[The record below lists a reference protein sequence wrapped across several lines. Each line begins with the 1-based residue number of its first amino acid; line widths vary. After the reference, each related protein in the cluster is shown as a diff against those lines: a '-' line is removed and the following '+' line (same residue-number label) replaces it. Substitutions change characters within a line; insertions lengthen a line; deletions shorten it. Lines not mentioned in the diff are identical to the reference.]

1 MIYLDTAATSLIK
14 PPQVYEWAER
24 AMRTCA
30 NPGRSGHRPALEA
43 GRMVYE
49 TREKAAAFFGVSDP
63 DRVIFTSNA
72 TDSLNLAI
80 QGMVR
85 PGGHVIV
92 TSMEHN
98 SVLRPVQTLADA
110 GEIRMKV
117 VWGDPVGGRVTVED
131 IEAALRPET
140 CLVVCTHASNVTGTR
155 MPAERIAGLCREKG
169 VPFLLDA
176 SQTAGAYPI
185 DMEKWGVDLLACP
198 GHKGLLGL
206 PGTGLLCLGPGVR
219 PALLKQGGTGS
230 FSEELRQ
237 PELLPDR
244 YESGT
249 LNTVGIAS
257 LGAGLDWLT
266 EYGVDRLRLREEQ
279 LCARLLAGLNEIP
292 GVRVYGPGD
301 AAQRAAVVLF
311 NIAGLDC
318 SEVSFRLDREYG
330 ICTRS
335 GLHCA
340 PLAHQT
346 VRSFPVG
353 GVRMSMGP
361 FTTEEEI
368 DAALTAISALAA
380 GTSAI

>member
-14 PPQVYEWAER
+14 PPQVYERAER

-80 QGMVR
+80 RGMVR
-85 PGGHVIV
+85 PGGQVIV

-110 GEIRMKV
+110 GEIQMKV

-176 SQTAGAYPI
+176 SQTAGAYPC
-185 DMEKWGVDLLACP
+185 LLYTSYP
-198 GHKGLLGL
+198 RSQGG
-206 PGTGLLCLGPGVR
+206 
-219 PALLKQGGTGS
+219 PALH
-230 FSEELRQ
+230 R
-237 PELLPDR
+237 R
-244 YESGT
+244 
-249 LNTVGIAS
+249 
-257 LGAGLDWLT
+257 
-266 EYGVDRLRLREEQ
+266 
-279 LCARLLAGLNEIP
+279 
-292 GVRVYGPGD
+292 
-301 AAQRAAVVLF
+301 
-311 NIAGLDC
+311 
-318 SEVSFRLDREYG
+318 
-330 ICTRS
+330 
-335 GLHCA
+335 
-340 PLAHQT
+340 
-346 VRSFPVG
+346 
-353 GVRMSMGP
+353 
-361 FTTEEEI
+361 
-368 DAALTAISALAA
+368 
-380 GTSAI
+380 